1 MARQEK
7 RPTYPGDLDALDRQI
22 IRLLRDDGRRPN
34 AEIAR
39 AIGVSEPTVRK
50 RLDRLRVG
58 GVLKIIGILDPPATG
73 FPVYAMIGVRALPG
87 MAREIGRRLAAMDCV
102 ANVTYITGRWDI
114 WMEAMLESNMRLHD
128 FLGEDLVAI
137 HGILTTETF
146 LVLAIE
152 KFNYTWDLPDPEGQP
167 VPVHVE
173 SRSAPDS
180 QTLLPDGK
188 EVESSPRS
196 RRMEAGRAMDT
207 LDRQIL
213 RLLQD
218 DGRRPNAEIARALSV
233 SEPTIRKR
241 LDRLRESGVLHII
254 GLLNPAATGFHVDVF
269 VGIRV
274 KHGYVRHV
282 GQQIAAMGCVTFVG
296 YTTGPYDL
304 LIEAVF
310 LDNAALLTFLSES
323 VGGAE
328 GVIASETMHILAVDK
343 FKYMWDLPESG
354 EATDAGRADT
364 SALTSSAES
373 PTTAP
378 AER

>member
-1 MARQEK
+1 MAREEK
-7 RPTYPGDLDALDRQI
+7 RPTYPRDLDALDRQI

-50 RLDRLRVG
+50 RLDRLRTG

-128 FLGEDLVAI
+128 FLAEDLVAI
-137 HGILTTETF
+137 PGILTTETF

-152 KFNYTWDLPDPEGQP
+152 KFDYTWDLPDPE
-167 VPVHVE
+167 
-173 SRSAPDS
+173 A
-180 QTLLPDGK
+180 LPLAARVGS
-188 EVESSPRS
+188 EAASEPAVAYPGGNGAGISPRS
-196 RRMEAGRAMDT
+196 KRMEAGRAMDT

-218 DGRRPNAEIARALSV
+218 DGRRPNAEIARALGV

-241 LDRLRESGVLHII
+241 LDRLRDSGVLRII
-254 GLLNPAATGFHVDVF
+254 GLLDPAATGFPVDVF
-269 VGIRV
+269 VGVRV
-274 KHGYVRHV
+274 KHGYVRRV
-282 GQQIAAMGCVTFVG
+282 GRQIAAMGCVTFVG

-343 FKYMWDLPESG
+343 FKYMWDLPENAETTGRGFVG
-354 EATDAGRADT
+354 EPNTA
-364 SALTSSAES
+364 S
-373 PTTAP
+373 P
-378 AER
+378 

>member
-1 MARQEK
+1 MAREVK
-7 RPTYPGDLDALDRQI
+7 RPIYPRDLDELDRRI

-39 AIGVSEPTVRK
+39 AIGISEPTVRK
-50 RLDRLRVG
+50 RLDRLRTG

-87 MAREIGRRLAAMDCV
+87 VAREIGHRLAAMDCV

-114 WMEAMLESNMRLHD
+114 WMEAMLESNMRLHE

-137 HGILTTETF
+137 PGILTTETF

-152 KFNYTWDLPDPEGQP
+152 KFDYTWDLPDPEGRP
-167 VPVHVE
+167 TAVHATSETAFEPPIARPAGTGGGV
-173 SRSAPDS
+173 
-180 QTLLPDGK
+180 
-188 EVESSPRS
+188 SPRS
-196 RRMEAGRAMDT
+196 HRMEAGRGMDT

-218 DGRRPNAEIARALSV
+218 DGRRPNAEIARALGA

-241 LDRLRESGVLHII
+241 LDRLMESGVLRII
-254 GLLNPAATGFHVDVF
+254 GLLNPAATGFLVDVF
-269 VGIRV
+269 VGVRV
-274 KHGYVRHV
+274 KHGHVRRV

-310 LDNAALLTFLSES
+310 LDNAALFTFLSES

-328 GVIASETMHILAVDK
+328 GVISSETMHILAVDK
-343 FKYMWDLPESG
+343 FKYMWDLPEDDRGFVG
-354 EATDAGRADT
+354 EPGAV
-364 SALTSSAES
+364 S
-373 PTTAP
+373 PRSP
-378 AER
+378 DGEGYQSL